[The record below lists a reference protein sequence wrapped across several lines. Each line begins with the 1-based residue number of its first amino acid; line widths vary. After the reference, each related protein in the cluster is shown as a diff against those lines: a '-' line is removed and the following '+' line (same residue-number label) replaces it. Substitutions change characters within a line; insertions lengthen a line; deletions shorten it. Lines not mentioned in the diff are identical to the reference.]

1 MIGKTFLR
9 TTQAARSA
17 ASIRSMPSAASRPSF
32 IQPSL
37 QSARPLPIR
46 LQRRFASTE
55 ANGDK
60 AAAAEK
66 NGEAEKPAED
76 PVKKELESSKKE
88 VVELKVC
95 LQLGDKLSA
104 WLYDWN

>member
-1 MIGKTFLR
+1 MIGKAFLR

-17 ASIRSMPSAASRPSF
+17 ASIRSIPSAASRQSF

-37 QSARPLPIR
+37 QSARPLPTR

-55 ANGDK
+55 ANGEK
-60 AAAAEK
+60 TAEK
-66 NGEAEKPAED
+66 NGEAEQAAED

-95 LQLGDKLSA
+95 LQAGAKL
-104 WLYDWN
+104 